1 MMRWKKLVVR
11 DLPHDASCEEALS
24 ACGFPITY
32 TDSVLRTPIFPSTFF
47 RWEGGKPAKNGRAS
61 VPSRLTLQFRK
72 DPDQLEDTLR
82 VLHGKE
88 VTLANGSSIVLSVHI
103 APNQR
108 LPREKPRRRDNK
120 SNTIAKDPDYLA
132 FLDDLNDPDKKQQQS
147 VVTANDLN
155 EGDDKVKDKP
165 VSALVKFL
173 NDRRVERRDKGGKVG
188 RRISMSISL
197 SKSVYDSLANAA
209 QICQRQAQRG
219 QSTPERISYE
229 LPPPFHVSTLYR
241 RCVHLFAG
249 SGGAKKGKDKK
260 QPRNNTSNG
269 LFAAP
274 DGGGT
279 ANLPP
284 STMDTMQPGMLR
296 IMPKGATGAPPLLTD
311 QQLPLEGGGGGRG
324 RPRGGGNRSRGGK
337 KSAGRSDGGD
347 PTGGGRGQRHPT
359 NPPSS
364 SSTSGKKQKVFVPK
378 GAVQPPLP
386 TVSQNNVPYT
396 L

>member
-88 VTLANGSSIVLSVHI
+88 VTLANGSSIVLSVHV

-147 VVTANDLN
+147 VVTANDVN
-155 EGDDKVKDKP
+155 EGGDDKVKDKP

-173 NDRRVERRDKGGKVG
+173 NDRRVERRDKGGKYG
-188 RRISMSISL
+188 
-197 SKSVYDSLANAA
+197 
-209 QICQRQAQRG
+209 QRG
-219 QSTPERISYE
+219 TSTGFPAETTSSSTRGGKKKHADGKKSAKDKRKE
-229 LPPPFHVSTLYR
+229 DSRPPKESR
-241 RCVHLFAG
+241 G
-249 SGGAKKGKDKK
+249 GGGGAKKGKDKK

-269 LFAAP
+269 LFTAP
-274 DGGGT
+274 DGGGAT

-296 IMPKGATGAPPLLTD
+296 IMPKGGTLPTD
-311 QQLPLEGGGGGRG
+311 QQLPLEGGGRG

-337 KSAGRSDGGD
+337 KAAGRSDGGD
-347 PTGGGRGQRHPT
+347 PPGGGRGQRHPT

-364 SSTSGKKQKVFVPK
+364 SSTSVRTPAKYKWIWDILCQILNFC
-378 GAVQPPLP
+378 AD
-386 TVSQNNVPYT
+386 
-396 L
+396 

>member
-11 DLPHDASCEEALS
+11 DLPHDASCEDALS

-88 VTLANGSSIVLSVHI
+88 VTLANGSSIVLSVHV

-147 VVTANDLN
+147 VVTANDVN
-155 EGDDKVKDKP
+155 EGGDDKVKDKP

-197 SKSVYDSLANAA
+197 SKPVYDSMANAA
-209 QICQRQAQRG
+209 RG
-219 QSTPERISYE
+219 
-229 LPPPFHVSTLYR
+229 
-241 RCVHLFAG
+241 G
-249 SGGAKKGKDKK
+249 GGAKKGKDKK
-260 QPRNNTSNG
+260 QPRINTSNG

-274 DGGGT
+274 DGGGAT

-296 IMPKGATGAPPLLTD
+296 IMPKGGTLPTD
-311 QQLPLEGGGGGRG
+311 QQLPLEGGGRG

-337 KSAGRSDGGD
+337 KAAGRSDGGD
-347 PTGGGRGQRHPT
+347 QPGGGRGQRHPT

-364 SSTSGKKQKVFVPK
+364 SSTSVRTPAKYKWIWDILCQILNFC
-378 GAVQPPLP
+378 
-386 TVSQNNVPYT
+386 TD
-396 L
+396 

>member
-1 MMRWKKLVVR
+1 
-11 DLPHDASCEEALS
+11 
-24 ACGFPITY
+24 
-32 TDSVLRTPIFPSTFF
+32 
-47 RWEGGKPAKNGRAS
+47 
-61 VPSRLTLQFRK
+61 
-72 DPDQLEDTLR
+72 
-82 VLHGKE
+82 
-88 VTLANGSSIVLSVHI
+88 
-103 APNQR
+103 
-108 LPREKPRRRDNK
+108 
-120 SNTIAKDPDYLA
+120 
-132 FLDDLNDPDKKQQQS
+132 
-147 VVTANDLN
+147 
-155 EGDDKVKDKP
+155 DDKVKDKP

-209 QICQRQAQRG
+209 R
-219 QSTPERISYE
+219 
-229 LPPPFHVSTLYR
+229 
-241 RCVHLFAG
+241 

-364 SSTSGKKQKVFVPK
+364 SSTSVRTPAKYKWMGYYM
-378 GAVQPPLP
+378 L
-386 TVSQNNVPYT
+386 TIELLS
-396 L
+396 